1 MFEADKACGVVESAC
16 VNSGMCVAAE
26 GMERHMERH
35 MVRYYTHEAVFLLAE
50 NAYLYVSRSDV
61 HPSISVELPHGSYFP
76 GWKRGYLAFL
86 RGQQQQHAK
95 T

>member
-1 MFEADKACGVVESAC
+1 MELFLSSEEPP
-16 VNSGMCVAAE
+16 E
-26 GMERHMERH
+26 GMERHMVRH
-35 MVRYYTHEAVFLLAE
+35 YTHEAVFLLAVIV
-50 NAYLYVSRSDV
+50 YVYVSRSDV